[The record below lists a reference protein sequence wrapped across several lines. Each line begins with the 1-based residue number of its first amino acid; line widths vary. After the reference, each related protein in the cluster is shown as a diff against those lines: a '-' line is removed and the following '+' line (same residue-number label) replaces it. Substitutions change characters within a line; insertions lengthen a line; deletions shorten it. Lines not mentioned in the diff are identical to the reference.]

1 MCKSMDPPVRVML
14 LLTQD
19 LRQFHH
25 GLQANF
31 PNGDVRDDMNGDF
44 NSLIV

>member
-1 MCKSMDPPVRVML
+1 MCEAMDLPVRVML

-19 LRQFHH
+19 LRQLHR